1 MPILTRCCALLPIFA
16 CAIAA
21 QNAKSWSEPF
31 PAHRIAGN
39 LYYVGTRGLAS
50 FLITTPKGHILINSG
65 LESSV
70 PMIQAS
76 VTKLG
81 FRFTDIKVLLV
92 SHAHW
97 DHNAGSALVKE
108 RTGAKYMVMQPD

>member
-39 LYYVGTRGLAS
+39 LYYVGTKGLAS
-50 FLITTPKGHILINSG
+50 YLITTPEGHNLINSS
-65 LESSV
+65 LEESV
-70 PMIQAS
+70 PMIDAS
-76 VTKLG
+76 IAKLG
-81 FRFTDIKVLLV
+81 FRLGDVKILLV

-97 DHNAGSALVKE
+97 DHNAASALVKE
-108 RTGAKYMVMQPD
+108 